1 VTTTTVESFHVAG
14 ARAGALVRVLSP
26 GRLETLSC
34 FDLPEGPMVRLHHVF
49 DFEPHPLD
57 WTRFSYHDDSTGT
70 VQVGER
76 RDGEVIVDG
85 DPVAS
90 AEQSVL
96 PSYASWLLVQEM
108 LAGDE
113 RRLDYLQINEGGTG
127 RELVVATLTRDDA
140 AGTITLVENDV
151 PRNTFWVS
159 DGQVTRS
166 DWGGAE
172 SYPADDLSSALDG
185 LSTRVVDAVRSFL

>member
-76 RDGEVIVDG
+76 RDGEVVVDG

-96 PSYASWLLVQEM
+96 PSYASWLLV
-108 LAGDE
+108 
-113 RRLDYLQINEGGTG
+113 
-127 RELVVATLTRDDA
+127 
-140 AGTITLVENDV
+140 
-151 PRNTFWVS
+151 
-159 DGQVTRS
+159 
-166 DWGGAE
+166 
-172 SYPADDLSSALDG
+172 
-185 LSTRVVDAVRSFL
+185 